1 MLCVT
6 VASYRLKILWQFE
19 TEAVSVRSQFRYV
32 MSGSHT
38 VTGSRV
44 LGFKAWTS
52 SQPPSTFSRGL
63 RVLVSS
69 FSLHLRVPLSSFSL
83 RLRVWL
89 LPFPFVSGYWPLPF
103 PLSQGAGLFVFVSGY
118 WPLPFPF
125 VSGCCL
131 QCLCPLD

>member
-44 LGFKAWTS
+44 LGFRAWTS
-52 SQPPSTFSRGL
+52 SQPPSTFSLGVLVSSFSLGL

-69 FSLHLRVPLSSFSL
+69 FSLGLRVLVSSFSL
-83 RLRVWL
+83 GLKIAGVFL
-89 LPFPFVSGYWPLPF
+89 FPWS
-103 PLSQGAGLFVFVSGY
+103 
-118 WPLPFPF
+118 
-125 VSGCCL
+125 
-131 QCLCPLD
+131 

>member
-6 VASYRLKILWQFE
+6 VASYRLTILWQFE

-69 FSLHLRVPLSSFSL
+69 FSRGLRVLVSSFSRGLRVLVSSFSL
-83 RLRVWL
+83 GLKIAGVFL
-89 LPFPFVSGYWPLPF
+89 FPWS
-103 PLSQGAGLFVFVSGY
+103 
-118 WPLPFPF
+118 
-125 VSGCCL
+125 
-131 QCLCPLD
+131 